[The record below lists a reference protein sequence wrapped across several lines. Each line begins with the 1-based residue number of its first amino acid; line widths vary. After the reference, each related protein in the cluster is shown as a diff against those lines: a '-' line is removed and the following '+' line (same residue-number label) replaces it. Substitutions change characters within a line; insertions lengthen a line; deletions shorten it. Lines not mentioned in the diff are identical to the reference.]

1 MSARPFDAVA
11 LRGEFPGLAQQVMD
25 RDLVYLDSAASAQQP
40 LAVIDAVR
48 GYMAHDHANVHRG
61 VHTLSRRA
69 TEAYEG
75 ARATAA
81 NFLGAAD
88 PSEVVFT
95 RGTTEAINLVAQTW
109 ALENLEPE
117 DAILLTEL
125 EHHSNLVPWQ
135 MVAQRTGAEL
145 RVVPIDDRGVLDQD
159 VYKAMLDPLVK
170 LVAVGHVSNA
180 LGTVNPIVEMV
191 DQAHGVGA
199 KVLVDGAQGAAH
211 GLVDVSALG
220 CDFYTLSGHKLYGPT
235 GIGVLW
241 ARAELLEDMPPWHGG
256 GEMIREV
263 SFDGTTYADPPARFE
278 AGTPNISGAVGLAA
292 AMDWMEGWGRAEMA
306 NHESELLEYGVERLS
321 GIDGLRFVGTAPDRV
336 AILSFVVDGCHDQ
349 DVGTLLDRHGVAVRT
364 GHHCAQP
371 ALKAL
376 GLTSTVRA
384 SLAAYSNRGDLD
396 RLADA
401 LERSLT
407 MLR

>member
-1 MSARPFDAVA
+1 MSSRPFDAEV

-40 LAVIDAVR
+40 QSVIDAVG
-48 GYMAHDHANVHRG
+48 GYMARDHANVHRG

-145 RVVPIDDRGVLDQD
+145 RVVPIDDRGALDQG
-159 VYKAMLDPLVK
+159 VYEDLLDPLVK

-180 LGTVNPIVEMV
+180 LGTVNPIAEMI
-191 DQAHGVGA
+191 QEAHRVGA
-199 KVLVDGAQGAAH
+199 KVLVDGAQGAVH
-211 GLVDVSALG
+211 GTVDVSTLG

-292 AMDWMEGWGRAEMA
+292 AMDWMEGWGRDAMA
-306 NHESELLEYGVERLS
+306 KHEADLLDYGVEQLAN
-321 GIDGLRFVGTAPDRV
+321 IDGLRFVGTAPDRA
-336 AILSFVVDGCHDQ
+336 AILSFVVDGCHPQ

-384 SLAAYSNRGDLD
+384 SLAAYSNRADLD

-401 LERSLT
+401 LDRSLA